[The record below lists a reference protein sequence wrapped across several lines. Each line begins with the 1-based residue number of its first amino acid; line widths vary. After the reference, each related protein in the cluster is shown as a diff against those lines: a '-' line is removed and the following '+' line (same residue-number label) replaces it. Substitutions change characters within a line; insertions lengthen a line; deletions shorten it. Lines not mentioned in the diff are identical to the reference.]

1 MEINNFMIFG
11 DSYSTFEGYIPNG
24 YACYYYNEPQR
35 QTDVTKAQQTWWHKL
50 AESTN
55 SNLVLNNSWSGSTI
69 CYTGYNN
76 TDCSK
81 TNSFIYRLRNLKKE
95 GFFDNNQ
102 IDTVFVF
109 GATNDNWCGANLGK
123 LKFSDWEENDF
134 YNVLPAI
141 CFFFKLL
148 KECLPNANIVCI
160 INTELKYELT
170 TAFFEICEHY
180 NAKQVLLKEI
190 DKLNGHPTVKGMS
203 QICEQVLENL

>member
-11 DSYSTFEGYIPNG
+11 DSYSTFEGYIPEG

-35 QTDVTKAQQTWWHKL
+35 MTDVTDVKQTWWHKL
-50 AESTN
+50 AESTK

-69 CYTGYNN
+69 GYTGYNN
-76 TDCSK
+76 TDCSE
-81 TNSFIYRLRNLKKE
+81 TSSFIYRLRKLKNE
-95 GFFDNNQ
+95 GFFDKNT

-141 CFFFKLL
+141 CYFFKLL
-148 KECLPNANIVCI
+148 KEYLPNANIVCI

-170 TAFFEICEHY
+170 TAFFEICEHFGV
-180 NAKQVLLKEI
+180 KQVLLKDI
-190 DKLNGHPTVKGMS
+190 DKFNGHPTIKGMS
-203 QICEQVLENL
+203 QICEQILEKL